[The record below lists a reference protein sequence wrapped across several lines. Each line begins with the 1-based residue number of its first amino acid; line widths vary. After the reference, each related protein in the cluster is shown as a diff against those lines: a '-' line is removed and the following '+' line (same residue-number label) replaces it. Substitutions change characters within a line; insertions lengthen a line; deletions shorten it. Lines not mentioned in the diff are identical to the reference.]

1 MSAIVY
7 HLNELVSNTKNVEFS
22 MSGNIVLP
30 IGDTVE
36 RTTELIGSLRYNSEL
51 GYVEARDSNGWM
63 PIGNFILDSDGD
75 TGITVETVTG
85 SDDDIIKFSVQ
96 DNLIGYIDGTGLN
109 INGNVSATLFVGEIN
124 GGTY

>member
-1 MSAIVY
+1 MSAIIY

-30 IGDTVE
+30 VGDTLE
-36 RTTELIGSLRYNSEL
+36 RTTELVGSLRYNSEL
-51 GYVEARDSNGWM
+51 GHVEARDSNGWM
-63 PIGNFILDSDGD
+63 PIGNFILDADGD
-75 TGITVETVTG
+75 TGITVETTTG

-96 DNLIGYIDGTGLN
+96 DNLIGYIDGTGMTIDGTVN
-109 INGNVSATLFVGEIN
+109 ATLFVGEIN